1 MGEIM
6 TMNQYKEI
14 LPPNNIKNTLNE
26 KQFFETIS
34 QNDIVFNEENFEKLF
49 QKFPKIIDDHVNN
62 AKYLAIYLVSS
73 YLKGNNDHKVSL
85 EKVCA
90 LNIRFLNEISACQT
104 VEEVERTAKR
114 ILIEYKMIEA
124 ARRPASNDKEN
135 HYVAK
140 CKKYIMSHLNE
151 KLTPEQ
157 IASMIG
163 LSPAYLS
170 TIFHKDAGMT
180 IVDYIQ
186 ETKINAAKKILITS
200 DDKISKIAK
209 DLNFSTPSYFCRVFE
224 KVVGCTPQ
232 EFRRRQLKQLYFKN
246 DSLKKETLDSE
257 N

>member
-1 MGEIM
+1 M
-6 TMNQYKEI
+6 TMSQFEEM
-14 LPPNNIKNTLNE
+14 LPLENLQTALDE
-26 KQFFETIS
+26 RQFFETIS
-34 QNDIVFNEENFEKLF
+34 QKDIVFNEDNFEKLF
-49 QKFPKIIDDHVNN
+49 QKFPRIIDDHVKN

-90 LNIRFLNEISACQT
+90 LNIRFLNEISDCQT

-114 ILIEYKMIEA
+114 ILIEYRMIEA
-124 ARRPASNDKEN
+124 ARRPSVNDKEN

-140 CKKYIMSHLNE
+140 CKKYIRSHLNE

-157 IASMIG
+157 IASVIA

-170 TIFHKDAGMT
+170 TIFHRDAGMT

-186 ETKINAAKKILITS
+186 ETKIDAAKKILITS
-200 DDKISKIAK
+200 DDKISKIAE